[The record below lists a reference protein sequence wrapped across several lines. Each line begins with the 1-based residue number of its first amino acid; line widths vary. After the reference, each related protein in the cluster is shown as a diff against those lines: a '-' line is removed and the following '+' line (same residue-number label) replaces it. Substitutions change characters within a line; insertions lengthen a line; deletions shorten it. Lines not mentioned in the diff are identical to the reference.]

1 MKQVIITIL
10 IIVAGI
16 YSCKK
21 TDSFLYRSSGDSVYF
36 NFDPKT
42 TLRDSVLF
50 TFAEQPG
57 VLKDTVFLPVSIS
70 GIRVNKERKF
80 SVMVVQDGGTA
91 VANTH
96 YEPFKEFYS
105 IPADSGQFNL
115 PVILYNKD
123 PLLTERSIVLKLKL
137 VPSTDLDT
145 ANNKLIN
152 AKIVFSNKLEQPIW
166 WNMWLGSYYSQIKHR
181 LFIIA
186 AGVTELTTVGLDAPR
201 NLYYVSKLTNLL
213 NDPFTW
219 VTSNPAKGY
228 ELTKRADGNYDFYS
242 KENPASKILL
252 RKNESAGKFYFI
264 DENGKEII

>member
-10 IIVAGI
+10 IIAAGI
-16 YSCKK
+16 CSCKK
-21 TDSFLYRSSGDSVYF
+21 TDNFLYHSPGDSVYF
-36 NFDPKT
+36 NFDPET

-50 TFAEQPG
+50 TFAEEPG

-70 GIRVNKERKF
+70 GVRVNKERKF
-80 SVMVVQDGGTA
+80 SVLVVQDGGTA
-91 VANTH
+91 LANTH
-96 YEPFKEFYS
+96 YEPFKESYS
-105 IPADSGQFNL
+105 ISADSGQFKL

-123 PLLTERSIVLKLKL
+123 PLLADRSIILKLKL
-137 VPSTDLDT
+137 VPSADLDT
-145 ANNKLIN
+145 ANNKLIS

-166 WNMWLGSYYSQIKHR
+166 WSKWVSTYYSQTKHR

-186 AGVTELTTVGLDAPR
+186 AGVTSLTMDNLDAPR

-219 VTSNPAKGY
+219 ITSNPEKGY
-228 ELTKRADGNYDFYS
+228 ELNKRADGNYDFYS

-252 RKNESAGKFYFI
+252 RKNESAGKFFFI
-264 DENGKEII
+264 DENNKEII